1 MLKLSCIYLIVKVII
16 KMALDINTEKLRTIE
31 DLATF
36 IKNKPE
42 DKQALYCMLLGAGAS
57 ASSGIRTGQVLV
69 EKWLTEVYRRLK
81 NEDIN
86 AISPDEIRQYLRE
99 NERSWYD
106 ENNEYGSL
114 FGKLYDLPNQ
124 RRNFIEREV
133 IKAKEPSIGYK
144 YLNRLAHNGEIDTFF
159 TTNFDDL
166 LEQSMS
172 PYNDIKRPI
181 VCAHDSSIFNISIRS
196 QRTKIIKLHGD
207 FLFKKLKS
215 TNDELSDLET
225 NMKSKFEEFLKNYGL
240 ITVGYAGNDDS
251 IMKVLNDLL
260 TKEEY
265 LNNGIYWCIRK
276 EDFKNGN
283 NNKKVIDIKKK
294 DKVYYVLI
302 DNFDVFCA
310 QLAHL
315 VLNEEGKVN
324 SPIQLGMLAS
334 ARVTKQQEYFMEQKE
349 KFNDCELIVNDI
361 NNSQFDASYS
371 HEQIEQ
377 NNMDQNSKYEIKE
390 KELKSE
396 YNVPEEKDIRILIK
410 NKQFNQALELIEKN
424 ITNKDVPSFL
434 YNVYVYHKINCLV
447 GLEQK
452 QLALQTIDKVMQ
464 YNNEHKKDSN
474 IPYLIKKASLVPDI
488 NEKISILEQAFN
500 LDSSNYIILN
510 NIAEYKIELNDFSKD
525 SWREIMQ
532 LYDKSI
538 DLSKTSDNDAYM
550 DKLSFVIERHNDVQ
564 EIIDVCD
571 QIINDLGSK
580 DNYSMPVY
588 DAKIEKIYR
597 KIKNDKDNEKKY
609 LLELKDIFNE
619 YLKNNRIYERNIFYL
634 SEYIKILSKLNN
646 CDELIKIFSDN
657 DLQYKDSILYNLNKT
672 RCILVNFRNLNLA
685 IKNIES
691 IDPRLLKIAR
701 NDRLKYFSLYISLLF
716 FNNEY
721 QKAFD
726 IINRQPD
733 ASELMRLDVYNEI
746 LFHIDKNKFFDKI
759 MDEFEKSDK
768 TTSDYITYT
777 YNLLKLEEYDEI
789 YEIYQKLIN
798 DKSNI
803 LVNKNDNI
811 LKINYN
817 LAKKRRKNPSKITKV
832 NLEPIFDNTKDTM
845 EKAAAYILID
855 EQEEAQKIIKAKI
868 DENYYYYFRYQQMPV
883 FESINF
889 KELEKEKI
897 SIKI

>member
-1 MLKLSCIYLIVKVII
+1 MV
-16 KMALDINTEKLRTIE
+16 MAIDTAKLRTIE

-57 ASSGIRTGQVLV
+57 VSSGIRTGQDLV
-69 EKWLTEVYRRLK
+69 EKWLVEVYKRLR
-81 NEDIN
+81 NEDIKTVN
-86 AISPDEIRQYLRE
+86 LDEIRKYLRE
-99 NERSWYD
+99 NEKSWYD

-166 LEQSMS
+166 LEQAMS

-215 TNDELSDLET
+215 TNDELSNLET

-251 IMKVLNDLL
+251 IMNVLNDLL

-276 EDFKNGN
+276 EDFYKNN
-283 NNKKVIDIKKK
+283 ISKKVIDLLKK

-315 VLNEEGKVN
+315 VLNAEGKVDL
-324 SPIQLGMLAS
+324 PIPLGVLAS
-334 ARVTKQQEYFMEQKE
+334 ARVSKQQEYFMEQKE

-361 NNSQFDASYS
+361 NNSQMIASYS
-371 HEQIEQ
+371 PEQIEQ
-377 NNMDQNSKYEIKE
+377 NNMEQKSKYEIKE

-396 YNVPEEKDIRILIK
+396 YNVPEEKDIKILIK

-424 ITNKDVPSFL
+424 IKNSDIPSFL
-434 YNVYVYHKINCLV
+434 YNTYVYHKINCLV
-447 GLEQK
+447 ELGQK
-452 QLALQTIDKVMQ
+452 QLALKTIDDVIK

-474 IPYLIKKASLVPDI
+474 IPYLIKKANLIPDI
-488 NEKISILEQAFN
+488 AEKISILEEALS
-500 LDSSNYIILN
+500 LDPSNYVILN
-510 NIAEYKIELNDFSKD
+510 NIARCKIDQNDFSKD
-525 SWREIMQ
+525 SYKEILQ

-538 DLSKTSDNDAYM
+538 DLSKTTDNDAYIE
-550 DKLSFVIERHNDVQ
+550 KLSFVIERNNNVQ

-571 QIINDLGSK
+571 QIIKDLSSK

-588 DAKIEKIYR
+588 DAQIEKIYR
-597 KIKNDKDNEKKY
+597 KIKNDKNDEQKY
-609 LLELKDIFNE
+609 LVELQCIFDE
-619 YLKNNRIYERNIFYL
+619 YVKNNAIYERNIFYL
-634 SEYIKILSKLNN
+634 SDYIKILSKLNN
-646 CDELIKIFSDN
+646 YEKLASLFSHNDN
-657 DLQYKDSILYNLNKT
+657 KYKDSILYNLNKT
-672 RCILVNFRNLNLA
+672 KCIMNNFRDLNLA

-691 IDPRLLKIAR
+691 IDQRLLRIAR
-701 NDRLKYFSLYISLLF
+701 TDRLKYFSLYLNLLF
-716 FNNEY
+716 FNKEY

-726 IINRQPD
+726 LVNKQPD
-733 ASELMRLDVYNEI
+733 ASDLMKLDVYNEI
-746 LFHIDKNKFFDKI
+746 LFQVDKDKFFDKI
-759 MDEFEKSDK
+759 IDEFEKSDK
-768 TTSDYITYT
+768 TTSDYMTYT
-777 YNLLKLEEYDEI
+777 YNLLKLEEYDEV
-789 YEIYQKLIN
+789 YELYQKLIN
-798 DKSNI
+798 DKSNT
-803 LVNKNDNI
+803 LVNKNDNV
-811 LKINYN
+811 LRINYN

-832 NLEPIFDNTKDTM
+832 NLESIFDNTKDTI

-855 EQEEAQKIIKAKI
+855 EPNEAQKIIKAKI
-868 DENYYYYFRYQQMPV
+868 DKNYYYYYHYQQMPV

-889 KELEKEKI
+889 EEFEKEKI
-897 SIKI
+897 PIRI